1 MEPPPMSNKP
11 PLNWGREKDRM
22 RGQRAALA
30 AICEAQRLSRVED
43 PKAPGGFRF
52 LSAAWRG
59 LSAHRHIFSVD
70 SFDAYSLMH
79 AGDCVALAVARDAAG
94 AARILDIRVD
104 IHSDEIEGWI
114 NRMADSGAT
123 ELHRCTLG
131 KTGTLTARE
140 RLAVALDLTAEEPAP
155 ARAA

>member
-1 MEPPPMSNKP
+1 MSNKGMP
-11 PLNWGREKDRM
+11 SLSRWHAEM

-30 AICEAQRLSRVED
+30 AICEAHRFNRVED

-52 LSAAWRG
+52 LAAAWKG
-59 LSAHRHIFSVD
+59 LSAHRHVFSVD
-70 SFDAYSLMH
+70 CLDAEALTHSPP
-79 AGDCVALAVARDAAG
+79 CVALAVARDAAG
-94 AARILDIRVD
+94 AAGAARILDIRAD
-104 IHSDEIEGWI
+104 IHPSEVEGWVE
-114 NRMADSGAT
+114 RMADSGAT

>member
-1 MEPPPMSNKP
+1 
-11 PLNWGREKDRM
+11 M

-30 AICEAQRLSRVED
+30 AICEAQRLSWTDGVS
-43 PKAPGGFRF
+43 
-52 LSAAWRG
+52 LSSAWRG
-59 LSAHRHIFSVD
+59 ETGARYIFRTDRLEVEPL
-70 SFDAYSLMH
+70 AYSEP
-79 AGDCVALAVARDAAG
+79 CVALAVARDAAG

-104 IHSDEIEGWI
+104 IHPDEMGWI

-131 KTGTLTARE
+131 KTGPLTVRE
-140 RLAVALDLTAEEPAP
+140 RFAAALDLTAEEPAS

>member
-1 MEPPPMSNKP
+1 MSNKGMP
-11 PLNWGREKDRM
+11 SLSRWHAEM

-30 AICEAQRLSRVED
+30 AICEAQRFSRVED

-52 LSAAWRG
+52 LNAAWKG

-79 AGDCVALAVARDAAG
+79 AGDCVAMAVARDAAG

-114 NRMADSGAT
+114 NRMADNGAT
-123 ELHRCTLG
+123 ELHRCHLG
-131 KTGTLTARE
+131 KTGPLTARE

>member
-1 MEPPPMSNKP
+1 MSNKP

-59 LSAHRHIFSVD
+59 LSARRHIFRVD
-70 SFDAYSLMH
+70 RLEAETLAH
-79 AGDCVALAVARDAAG
+79 TEPCVALAVARDAAG
-94 AARILDIRVD
+94 AARILDIRAD
-104 IHSDEIEGWI
+104 IHPTEVEGWVE
-114 NRMADSGAT
+114 RMTDSGAT

-131 KTGTLTARE
+131 KTGPLTARE
-140 RLAVALDLTAEEPAP
+140 RLAVALDLTADEAAP

>member
-1 MEPPPMSNKP
+1 MSNKP

-30 AICEAQRLSRVED
+30 AICEAQRLSWV
-43 PKAPGGFRF
+43 GGVS
-52 LSAAWRG
+52 LSSAWRG
-59 LSAHRHIFSVD
+59 QTGARYIFRTDRLEVEPL
-70 SFDAYSLMH
+70 AYSER
-79 AGDCVALAVARDAAG
+79 CVALAVARDAAG
-94 AARILDIRVD
+94 AARILDIRAD
-104 IHSDEIEGWI
+104 IHPDEVAGWI
-114 NRMADSGAT
+114 DRMADSGAT

-131 KTGTLTARE
+131 KTGPLTARE

>member
-1 MEPPPMSNKP
+1 MSNKP

-59 LSAHRHIFSVD
+59 LSAHRHIFRVD
-70 SFDAYSLMH
+70 RLEAETLAH
-79 AGDCVALAVARDAAG
+79 AEPCVALAIARDAAG
-94 AARILDIRVD
+94 AARILDICAD
-104 IHSDEIEGWI
+104 IHPSEVEGWVE
-114 NRMADSGAT
+114 RMTDSGAT

-131 KTGTLTARE
+131 KTGPLTARE
-140 RLAVALDLTAEEPAP
+140 RLAVALDLTADEAAP

>member
-1 MEPPPMSNKP
+1 MSNKP
-11 PLNWGREKDRM
+11 PLNWGREKERM

-43 PKAPGGFRF
+43 PKAPGGCRF

-70 SFDAYSLMH
+70 RLDAEALIHSP
-79 AGDCVALAVARDAAG
+79 ACVALAVARDAAG
-94 AARILDIRVD
+94 AARILDIRAD
-104 IHSDEIEGWI
+104 IHPSEVEGWVE
-114 NRMADSGAT
+114 RMADDGAT

>member
-1 MEPPPMSNKP
+1 MSNKGMP
-11 PLNWGREKDRM
+11 SLSRWHAEM

-30 AICEAQRLSRVED
+30 AICEAHRFNRVED

-59 LSAHRHIFSVD
+59 ISAHRHIFRVD
-70 SFDAYSLMH
+70 RLDAETLAH
-79 AGDCVALAVARDAAG
+79 TEPCVALAVARDAAG
-94 AARILDIRVD
+94 AARILDIRAD
-104 IHSDEIEGWI
+104 IHPDEVEGWVE
-114 NRMADSGAT
+114 RMAESGAT

-131 KTGTLTARE
+131 KTGPLTARE
-140 RLAVALDLTAEEPAP
+140 RLAVALDLTAEEAAP

>member
-1 MEPPPMSNKP
+1 MSNKP
-11 PLNWGREKDRM
+11 PLAWGRERERM
-22 RGQRAALA
+22 RGERRALA
-30 AICEAQRLSRVED
+30 AICEAQRLSRVVD
-43 PKAPGGFRF
+43 TKAPGGIRF

-70 SFDAYSLMH
+70 RLDAETLAH
-79 AGDCVALAVARDAAG
+79 GEPCVALAVARYAAG
-94 AARILDIRVD
+94 AARILDIRTD
-104 IHSDEIEGWI
+104 IHPAEIEGWI
-114 NRMADSGAT
+114 DRMADSGAT

-131 KTGTLTARE
+131 KTGPLTARE

>member
-1 MEPPPMSNKP
+1 MSNKP
-11 PLNWGREKDRM
+11 PLHWGREKERM

-30 AICEAQRLSRVED
+30 GICEAQRLIRVED

-52 LSAAWRG
+52 ASAAWRG
-59 LSAHRHIFSVD
+59 LSAHRHIFRVD
-70 SFDAYSLMH
+70 RLEAETLAH
-79 AGDCVALAVARDAAG
+79 AEPCVALAVARDAAG
-94 AARILDIRVD
+94 AARILDIRAD
-104 IHSDEIEGWI
+104 IHPSEVEGWVE
-114 NRMADSGAT
+114 RMADSGAT

-131 KTGTLTARE
+131 KTGALTARE

>member
-1 MEPPPMSNKP
+1 MSNKP

-30 AICEAQRLSRVED
+30 AICEAQRLSRVDD

-59 LSAHRHIFSVD
+59 LSAHRHIFAVD
-70 SFDAYSLMH
+70 RLDADALIHSEP
-79 AGDCVALAVARDAAG
+79 CVALAVARDAAG
-94 AARILDIRVD
+94 AARVLGVRADL
-104 IHSDEIEGWI
+104 HPTEIPGWVE
-114 NRMADSGAT
+114 RMAHNGAT

-131 KTGTLTARE
+131 KAGPLTARE

>member
-1 MEPPPMSNKP
+1 MGNKP
-11 PLNWGREKDRM
+11 PLTWAREKDRM

-30 AICEAQRLSRVED
+30 AICEAQRLSRVDD

-52 LSAAWRG
+52 LTAAWRG

-70 SFDAYSLMH
+70 QLDPYALRH

-123 ELHRCTLG
+123 ELHRCRLG
-131 KTGTLTARE
+131 KAGPLTARE

>member
-1 MEPPPMSNKP
+1 MSNKGMP
-11 PLNWGREKDRM
+11 SLSRWHAEM

-30 AICEAQRLSRVED
+30 AICEAHRFSRVED

-52 LSAAWRG
+52 LNAAWRG

-70 SFDAYSLMH
+70 RLDAEALAH
-79 AGDCVALAVARDAAG
+79 AGPCVALAVARDAVG
-94 AARILDIRVD
+94 AARILDIRAD
-104 IHSDEIEGWI
+104 IHPSEALGWVE
-114 NRMADSGAT
+114 RMADSGAT

-131 KTGTLTARE
+131 KTGPLTARE

>member
-1 MEPPPMSNKP
+1 MSNKP

-30 AICEAQRLSRVED
+30 AICEAQRLSGLPN
-43 PKAPGGFRF
+43 PKEPGGFTY
-52 LSAAWRG
+52 LNSAWRG
-59 LSAHRHIFSVD
+59 LTGARYIFRVD
-70 SFDAYSLMH
+70 RFEPGSL
-79 AGDCVALAVARDAAG
+79 AFGGPCVALAVARDAAG
-94 AARILDIRVD
+94 AARIVGIRTD
-104 IHSDEIEGWI
+104 IHPAEAEGWVE
-114 NRMADSGAT
+114 RMAEDGAT

-131 KTGTLTARE
+131 KTGPLTARG

>member
-1 MEPPPMSNKP
+1 MSNKGMP
-11 PLNWGREKDRM
+11 SLSRWHAEM

-30 AICEAQRLSRVED
+30 AICEAHRFSRVED
-43 PKAPGGFRF
+43 PKAPGGYRF

-59 LSAHRHIFSVD
+59 LSAHRHIFAVD
-70 SFDAYSLMH
+70 RLDADTLIHSEP
-79 AGDCVALAVARDAAG
+79 CVALAVARDAAG
-94 AARILDIRVD
+94 AARVLGVRTDL
-104 IHSDEIEGWI
+104 HPTEIPGWVE
-114 NRMADSGAT
+114 RMAHNGAT

-131 KTGTLTARE
+131 KAGPLTARE

>member
-1 MEPPPMSNKP
+1 MSNKP

-22 RGQRAALA
+22 RGRRASLA

-43 PKAPGGFRF
+43 EKAPGGHRF

-70 SFDAYSLMH
+70 RLDAETLTHSEP
-79 AGDCVALAVARDAAG
+79 CVALAVARDVAG
-94 AARILDIRVD
+94 AARVLGIRAD
-104 IHSDEIEGWI
+104 IHPSEIAGWVE
-114 NRMADSGAT
+114 RMAGSGAT

-131 KTGTLTARE
+131 KTGPLTARE